1 MTTQEIVSKL
11 WNLCNVLRDDGITY
25 HQYVTE
31 LTYILFL
38 KMAKE
43 TGTEEIIQKDGYIR
57 VNIPVGYR
65 WDDLVS
71 KSGVELKK
79 FYKGLLTHL
88 GDNCTGRVREIYQG
102 SATNIE
108 EPKNLEK
115 IITSIDAL
123 DWYSAREEG
132 LGNLYEGLLEKN
144 ANGKTIYASGDV
156 LRQIRLKIG
165 LVFQNFNLFP
175 HMSVLRNITEAPMC
189 VLKQRREEA
198 EQTAMTLLEKMGLAD
213 KAKSYPC
220 ELSGGQQQRVSI
232 ARALALNPEMLFF
245 DEPTSALDPELTG
258 EILKVIKELAADGMT
273 MVIVTHEMA
282 FARDVADHVIFM
294 EGGVIVEEGTPE
306 QLFGNTTNERTKQF
320 LQRYNE
326 H

>member
-1 MTTQEIVSKL
+1 MLEV
-11 WNLCNVLRDDGITY
+11 
-25 HQYVTE
+25 
-31 LTYILFL
+31 
-38 KMAKE
+38 
-43 TGTEEIIQKDGYIR
+43 
-57 VNIPVGYR
+57 
-65 WDDLVS
+65 
-71 KSGVELKK
+71 
-79 FYKGLLTHL
+79 
-88 GDNCTGRVREIYQG
+88 
-102 SATNIE
+102 
-108 EPKNLEK
+108 KNLSKHFGQLHVLKDISFTVEK
-115 IITSIDAL
+115 GNVVAIIGPSGSGKSTLLRCINQLEKASGGTI
-123 DWYSAREEG
+123 SVCG
-132 LGNLYEGLLEKN
+132 LEMLEKN

-198 EQTAMTLLEKMGLAD
+198 EKTAMTLLEKMGLAD